1 VLYQPAMDLLVQIAV
16 IRERVAAAFLNYQNV
31 VACGIGFK
39 TTQGQQTWVPSV
51 VLSVVRKMPQSEL
64 PESQI
69 LPKLIEGIPTDVI
82 ETGEIAALGID
93 RIGIVRP
100 LQPGVSIGHR
110 DGTAGTLGCI
120 VRRGEDQYLLS
131 NNHVL
136 ALLNRAEIGD
146 PILQPGPGDGGTLND
161 HIGKLAGYEKIR
173 FSADT
178 DSNIVI
184 IDGAQDT
191 ATPQGGAT
199 PQDGTAPQG
208 CAALIARL
216 FGSKPPMT
224 LPTEPAPGPVPVG
237 MGTPENRVDAAI
249 AQPLR
254 SMTINPL
261 LAEVNSLPSGV
272 ADPKLGMHVFKS
284 GRSTGVTEGFITQ
297 VDVTV
302 DVQYGARRARYVN
315 QMMTTRFSDRGDSG
329 SLVING
335 QREAVGLIFSGSE
348 LISVASPIRFVLSA
362 LRVELVTG

>member
-1 VLYQPAMDLLVQIAV
+1 VLYQSAMDLLVQIAV

-51 VLSVVRKMPQSEL
+51 VLSVVHKMPQSEL

-82 ETGEIAALGID
+82 ETGEITALAID
-93 RIGIVRP
+93 RVGIVRP

-120 VRRGEDQYLLS
+120 VRRGGDQYLLS

-173 FSADT
+173 FSAET
-178 DSNIVI
+178 GSNVVIV
-184 IDGAQDT
+184 DGPQDAT
-191 ATPQGGAT
+191 TPQNDA
-199 PQDGTAPQG
+199 APQG

-216 FGSKPPMT
+216 FGGRPPIT
-224 LPTEPAPGPVPVG
+224 LPTEPAPGPLPVG
-237 MGTPENRVDAAI
+237 METPENRVDAAI

-254 SMTINPL
+254 SMTINPV
-261 LAEVNSLPSGV
+261 LAEVNGLPTGV

-329 SLVING
+329 SLMVNG

-348 LISVASPIRFVLSA
+348 LVSVASPIRFVLSA